1 MPRFDYDNSGSSIA
15 SVTVITHAEKAGNHY
30 ILNNNHVLADSNA
43 AEPGDRVL

>member
-15 SVTVITHAEKAGNHY
+15 SITVITYAERAGNHY
-30 ILNNNHVLADSNA
+30 ILSNNHVLADSNA